1 MAASWRGT
9 TKGGGR
15 YIVAREAGTGPLM
28 SRGRGRLSFA
38 CRCNEPP
45 FLLQKS
51 KALRKNDKFLSL
63 TTVSCTSLA
72 LLRVVRDKPCTARNG
87 WNGWKIIV
95 SLDPFDFF
103 LSTRLDYFRKRSKRI
118 LDVVVKFIVYAFQ
131 DESPLFVLEIW
142 IRC

>member
-72 LLRVVRDKPCTARNG
+72 LLRVVRDKPHTAFANR

-103 LSTRLDYFRKRSKRI
+103 LSTGLDYFRKRSKRI
-118 LDVVVKFIVYAFQ
+118 LNVVVKFIVYAFQ
-131 DESPLFVLEIW
+131 DASPLLRVCDL
-142 IRC
+142 

>member
-15 YIVAREAGTGPLM
+15 YIVAREAGTGSLM

-72 LLRVVRDKPCTARNG
+72 LLRVVRDKPHTAFANR

-103 LSTRLDYFRKRSKRI
+103 LSTGL
-118 LDVVVKFIVYAFQ
+118 FQ
-131 DESPLFVLEIW
+131 EEIEADIKCCCKIYCIRVSRRESIIKSV
-142 IRC
+142 

>member
-1 MAASWRGT
+1 MSSCTLQGGSELLGTRMAASWRGT

-72 LLRVVRDKPCTARNG
+72 LLRVVRDKPCTANRVERVEDNCFAR
-87 WNGWKIIV
+87 
-95 SLDPFDFF
+95 SFRFF
-103 LSTRLDYFRKRSKRI
+103 SFHSIGL
-118 LDVVVKFIVYAFQ
+118 FQ
-131 DESPLFVLEIW
+131 EEIEAD
-142 IRC
+142 IRCCC